1 MVRSGFGGIISEVC
15 ERAEGGSGAAPSL
28 QNLLCL
34 CHIHCGKGGTKN
46 GVGAVGIG
54 PVRIF
59 LAFARGYCAF
69 PAAPFQSGG
78 THLVVVTR
86 NSQGCCRVGDSFLF
100 FWSWLSGRSCQ
111 IICLDT
117 GSSDD
122 TLAILQRLKH
132 RYPWIRIRSVMEHQ
146 LADRMAEEGADGD
159 RVVVMDLRNRQYGWG
174 IPLDLHG

>member
-1 MVRSGFGGIISEVC
+1 MEWVLWGLALYGSLWLLLAAIARSM
-15 ERAEGGSGAAPSL
+15 
-28 QNLLCL
+28 LLRFES
-34 CHIHCGKGGTKN
+34 
-46 GVGAVGIG
+46 A
-54 PVRIF
+54 
-59 LAFARGYCAF
+59 
-69 PAAPFQSGG
+69 G
-78 THLVVVTR
+78 THLILVTR
-86 NSQGCCRVGDSFLF
+86 NSQGCVEWVIRSFF

-174 IPLDLHG
+174 IPFDLHG